1 MKANQGKNS
10 TKKRTD
16 EAQLGR
22 KAAAAAMSAVLVWSL
37 WPAGAVSAQ
46 ADDVTD
52 GTEPVAEVVPT
63 EQDQAEVDTQ
73 VDVAA
78 EAEAQAAEEAAQAA
92 AEEAAAQA
100 EAEAAAQAE
109 AEAAA
114 KAQAEAEA
122 KAAAEQA
129 AAQAEA
135 ADQVDVQLD
144 LSGAYITVNG
154 QVVSAPATKVTVRSD
169 EDLTFVAAPNS
180 GYELDGVEVLGA
192 SVSNNGDGSYTIA
205 ASDVAGAPTIKVT
218 ASEPAEEADDQVAE
232 DDVVTLVDSSVV
244 DFDDEV
250 MPMSASD
257 KKSDTKPVE
266 TASVTV
272 EVTSVSGS
280 FVKDGT
286 LTYTIK
292 VTNTGDAALTDVN
305 VTSVLT
311 GFDETIDKLAKG
323 ESREFT
329 TDYVV
334 TESDA
339 DLGYID
345 NICRVEATDSE
356 GKDVTARA
364 ESEIS
369 ALVVDT
375 IADVVYNGSE
385 QAVAPVVRDA
395 VSNEVL
401 TEGTDYEVSYK
412 GDVKNA
418 GKVDVVVKGL
428 GAYAGS
434 VEVSYYITPALIT
447 VTTGSANKA
456 YDGAPLSADSLEISG
471 LKGSDSVT
479 ARVTGSQTE
488 VGESDN
494 TYSIDWSE
502 TTQANY
508 RIYKENLGKLTVTGT
523 QSSAS
528 NQGNSSNNGGS
539 ATTTNDSGSSSE
551 ATESTST
558 GSRSNVSTST
568 TANATASRSTTE
580 TSSTSTTPAAT
591 DTASTGSSASV
602 EKSESTATT
611 TSDETSATTT
621 ERTYDEAT
629 PLGQVKKTST
639 FNWTYVW
646 GFVGILAAAVLG
658 VTVWQLRGRDN
669 A

>member
-10 TKKRTD
+10 TKKRAD

-100 EAEAAAQAE
+100 QAE

-129 AAQAEA
+129 AAQAEI
-135 ADQVDVQLD
+135 ADQVDVRLD

-169 EDLTFVAAPNS
+169 EDLTFVAAPSS

-523 QSSAS
+523 QNSAS
-528 NQGNSSNNGGS
+528 NQGNSGNNGGS
-539 ATTTNDSGSSSE
+539 ATTTNDGDSSSE
-551 ATESTST
+551 AAESTST

-568 TANATASRSTTE
+568 TANVTASRSTTE
-580 TSSTSTTPAAT
+580 ASSTSNTSAASDAAAT
-591 DTASTGSSASV
+591 GSAASA

-611 TSDETSATTT
+611 TSDETSATTA